1 MWKRTSGRKS
11 VTQYGRVH
19 DAILFYTRTNSATW
33 NRPSVPQTA
42 ATARGHDLLREPDG
56 EVYRLSDLTGAGIR
70 HGETGKPWRGLEVTP
85 KGRHWA
91 YLHAE
96 LERFDR
102 EGRLHWQRTGF
113 PRLKVPLDDLPGI
126 SVTDVWTDIDPIN
139 AAAAERLSYPTQ
151 KPEALL
157 ERIIAASSNEGD
169 VVLDPFCGCG
179 TAIAVAQRMNR
190 RWIGIDITH
199 LAVALMKHRL
209 ATAFGDAVTYTV
221 IGEPTT
227 VEDAEQLASEDPYQF
242 QWWAL
247 GLVGA
252 RPMEGKKGADKG
264 IDGRLYFHEG
274 VATDT
279 KQVILSVKAGRNLSV
294 AMLRDLGHVVQR
306 ENAQLGVLITM
317 AEPTQPMRTEAASA
331 GFYHS
336 DYFGRD
342 YPRLQIRTVGELL
355 AGKGIDYPAIG
366 GGNVT
371 FKSAQR
377 VRTPTGEQLALGE

>member
-1 MWKRTSGRKS
+1 MSCYEFLG
-11 VTQYGRVH
+11 VTRVWRWTKERMQQ
-19 DAILFYTRTNSATW
+19 AYEAGFVVQP
-33 NRPSVPQTA
+33 RP
-42 ATARGHDLLREPDG
+42 
-56 EVYRLSDLTGAGIR
+56 GA
-70 HGETGKPWRGLEVTP
+70 V
-85 KGRHWA
+85 
-91 YLHAE
+91 
-96 LERFDR
+96 
-102 EGRLHWQRTGF
+102 
-113 PRLKVPLDDLPGI
+113 PRLKRYLDEQRGRPVG
-126 SVTDVWTDIDPIN
+126 DVWTDIDPIN
-139 AAAAERLSYPTQ
+139 ARAAERLSYPTQ

-157 ERIIAASSNEGD
+157 QRIIAASSNEGD

-179 TAIAVAQRMNR
+179 TAIAVAQRLNR

-209 ATAFGDAVTYTV
+209 ATAFGDAVTYKV

-227 VEDAEQLASEDPYQF
+227 VEDAEQLAREDPYQF

-279 KQVILSVKAGRNLSV
+279 KQVILSVKAGKNISV
-294 AMLRDLGHVVQR
+294 RDVRDLGHVVQR
-306 ENAQLGVLITM
+306 EHAQLGVLITM
-317 AEPTQPMRTEAASA
+317 TEPTQPMRTEAASA

-342 YPRLQIRTVGELL
+342 YPRLQIGTVGELL
-355 AGKGIDYPAIG
+355 AGKGVDYPAIG
-366 GGNVT
+366 AATSPSRAPSG
-371 FKSAQR
+371 
-377 VRTPTGEQLALGE
+377 